1 MDIAKDFTT
10 SFNELWK
17 HKIIIV
23 PTLLSLIIPSI
34 LILIFFYV
42 SGLYDLSIG
51 LVKLTEQY
59 NQEKEN
65 FLFENP
71 NLSDKDYNVELIN
84 YIGQTDEYKKGFS
97 AYLNTKGYDW
107 NAWLSLINTRNI
119 ILFVVFVLAILTV
132 SFYLSCASFAIIT
145 LNIKNKEPSLSNT
158 LELTNR
164 FLLGLLSL
172 RILSFLIIG
181 LPILLGILIIVLF
194 FFVNVLLGGIFTFLL
209 VIGAIVYILFI
220 VLRMFFATPIMF
232 IEEKKPSDS
241 IKISYNITRHH
252 LKQVF
257 IVFAVI
263 YGITLFI
270 NSFVG
275 NPLYESF
282 VNLLITG
289 NILKFTLTFL
299 IIILFLVL
307 EAFMLAFENMFFF
320 YSYIDFK
327 KVIK

>member
-1 MDIAKDFTT
+1 MEITKDFTI
-10 SFNELWK
+10 SFNELKK
-17 HKIIIV
+17 HKIIVV

-42 SGLYDLSIG
+42 SGLYDLSID
-51 LVKLTEQY
+51 LVKLSEQY
-59 NQEKEN
+59 NEEKEK

-71 NLSDKDYNVELIN
+71 NISNKNYTVELIH

-97 AYLNTKGYDW
+97 AYLEQKGYDW
-107 NAWLSLINTRNI
+107 KVWLSLINIKNI
-119 ILFVVFVLAILTV
+119 ILFMVFILAILIV
-132 SFYLSCASFAIIT
+132 SFYLSCASFALIT
-145 LNIKNKEPSLSNT
+145 LNIKNKELNLSTT
-158 LELTNR
+158 LGLTNR
-164 FLLGLLSL
+164 FLLSLLSL
-172 RILSFLIIG
+172 RILSFLIMG
-181 LPILLGILIIVLF
+181 LPILLGVLIVVLF

-209 VIGAIVYILFI
+209 IIGTIIYLIFI
-220 VLRMFFATPIMF
+220 ALRLFFATPIMF
-232 IEEKKPSDS
+232 IEEKKAADS
-241 IKISYNITRHH
+241 IKVSYNITKHH

-257 IVFAVI
+257 IVFAII

-275 NPLYESF
+275 SPLYDSF
-282 VNLLITG
+282 VSLLTTG
-289 NILKFTLTFL
+289 NILKFIVILSVVL
-299 IIILFLVL
+299 LFLVL

>member
-17 HKIIIV
+17 HKVIIV

-51 LVKLTEQY
+51 LVKLADQY
-59 NQEKEN
+59 NEKKEQ
-65 FLFENP
+65 FLLENP
-71 NLSDKDYNVELIN
+71 NLSDKDYTAELIN

-97 AYLNTKGYDW
+97 AYLDTKGYDW
-107 NAWLSLINTRNI
+107 NAWLSLINARNI
-119 ILFVVFVLAILTV
+119 ILFVVFVLAILV
-132 SFYLSCASFAIIT
+132 ISFYLSCASFALIT
-145 LNIKNKEPSLSNT
+145 LNIKNKELNLSNT

-164 FLLGLLSL
+164 FLLSFLSL

-181 LPILLGILIIVLF
+181 LPILLGTLIVVLF
-194 FFVNVLLGGIFTFLL
+194 FFVNVLLGGISAFLL
-209 VIGAIVYILFI
+209 IIGTVVYLIFIALRLFF
-220 VLRMFFATPIMF
+220 VTPIMF
-232 IEEKKPSDS
+232 IEEKKATDS
-241 IKISYNITRHH
+241 IKLSYNITRHH

-275 NPLYESF
+275 SPLYDSF
-282 VNLLITG
+282 ISLLTTG
-289 NILKFTLTFL
+289 NILKFAVILL
-299 IIILFLVL
+299 VVILFLAL
-307 EAFMLAFENMFFF
+307 EAFILAFENMFFF
-320 YSYIDFK
+320 YSYVDFK
-327 KVIK
+327 KVTK